1 MSREFWVSSGHH
13 LTCRTPEGWLAVTD
27 ELLAAYLAR
36 PELVPPPEACA
47 AELRLHRPLLKA
59 PRRPVSPDE
68 IAALADPDARENW
81 EAALAFRDRLI
92 ASGTIEGAYLELVRN
107 GPGATLCCAPPNCFF
122 GGNGSVFRTAQHCW
136 PMMRRSKPA
145 TLFSIRR

>member
-13 LTCRTPEGWLAVTD
+13 LTHRTPDRRLAVTD

-36 PELVPPPEACA
+36 PELVPPVEACA
-47 AELRLHRPLLKA
+47 GELRLHRSLLKA

-92 ASGTIEGAYLELVRN
+92 ASGTIEGAYLDLVRN
-107 GPGATLCCAPPNCFF
+107 GPGATPPVFLDQLVHLDQRHLARCAARWRPRGRHRDPVSAAR
-122 GGNGSVFRTAQHCW
+122 G
-136 PMMRRSKPA
+136 
-145 TLFSIRR
+145 